1 MPNFIGGLRMASEMI
16 RPSVVSFL
24 DVMLRSQD
32 ATVRVEEIRIPAG
45 SPLAGRSL
53 ADSALLDVE
62 GVTVV
67 AISDGSGSYRF
78 NPSRQRLLAPGDVV
92 IVMGIVENILKL
104 QARAGAA

>member
-1 MPNFIGGLRMASEMI
+1 
-16 RPSVVSFL
+16 
-24 DVMLRSQD
+24 
-32 ATVRVEEIRIPAG
+32 VRVEEIRIPAG

-78 NPSRQRLLAPGDVV
+78 NPSRRQLLAPGDVV

-104 QARAGAA
+104 QARAGVA